1 MERFEEFSE
10 DRKNEQSLYA
20 LVNYFKLLTKLQYT
34 KTIVTPLCKGVWKT
48 VIIESDYNKFILID
62 GAENLKRLANDVET
76 GNINITDYSYKE
88 LWQQLLDLINKL
100 NDIKIS
106 ESYSLKQA
114 KEEVELLINQH
125 MSLEVTINNY
135 VGTDKLNAYELLKRQ
150 LPTKL
155 KENDAVTDLGKVK
168 VKNYT
173 TV

>member
-1 MERFEEFSE
+1 
-10 DRKNEQSLYA
+10 
-20 LVNYFKLLTKLQYT
+20 
-34 KTIVTPLCKGVWKT
+34 
-48 VIIESDYNKFILID
+48 
-62 GAENLKRLANDVET
+62 
-76 GNINITDYSYKE
+76 
-88 LWQQLLDLINKL
+88 
-100 NDIKIS
+100 
-106 ESYSLKQA
+106 
-114 KEEVELLINQH
+114 

>member
-20 LVNYFKLLTKLQYT
+20 LINYFKLLTKLQYT

-100 NDIKIS
+100 NKRFKS
-106 ESYSLKQA
+106 
-114 KEEVELLINQH
+114 VC
-125 MSLEVTINNY
+125 
-135 VGTDKLNAYELLKRQ
+135 LLK
-150 LPTKL
+150 
-155 KENDAVTDLGKVK
+155 
-168 VKNYT
+168 
-173 TV
+173 